1 MMDMMNGG
9 MAAWMLAWILLAV
22 GLLAL
27 GVGLVVRRG
36 LETAK
41 HHRQSEPAS
50 TGHDEPLELLRHRY
64 AAGEIDEDEYLIR
77 RSGLSQ
83 D

>member
-9 MAAWMLAWILLAV
+9 MAAWMLVWILLAV
-22 GLLAL
+22 GLLTL

-36 LETAK
+36 LEPAK
-41 HHRQSEPAS
+41 DHRQSAPTS
-50 TGHDEPLELLRHRY
+50 TAHDEPLELLRHRY

-83 D
+83 

>member
-9 MAAWMLAWILLAV
+9 MAAWMLVWTLLPV

-27 GVGLVVRRG
+27 GVGWLVRRG
-36 LETAK
+36 LEPAK
-41 HHRQSEPAS
+41 DHRQSALAS
-50 TGHDEPLELLRHRY
+50 TAHDAPLELLRHRY

-83 D
+83 Y